1 MIIFIV
7 DASTVINIVLYIYLK
22 LLIQLLNYTFNE
34 KYFLTSLPCNKYI
47 TPDIKKE
54 KKWHPSVIF
63 IPQHRVVFFLFF

>member
-34 KYFLTSLPCNKYI
+34 KYF
-47 TPDIKKE
+47 
-54 KKWHPSVIF
+54 F
-63 IPQHRVVFFLFF
+63 

>member
-34 KYFLTSLPCNKYI
+34 KYFFNFS
-47 TPDIKKE
+47 
-54 KKWHPSVIF
+54 
-63 IPQHRVVFFLFF
+63 FL

>member
-34 KYFLTSLPCNKYI
+34 KYIFFNFSSL
-47 TPDIKKE
+47 
-54 KKWHPSVIF
+54 
-63 IPQHRVVFFLFF
+63 